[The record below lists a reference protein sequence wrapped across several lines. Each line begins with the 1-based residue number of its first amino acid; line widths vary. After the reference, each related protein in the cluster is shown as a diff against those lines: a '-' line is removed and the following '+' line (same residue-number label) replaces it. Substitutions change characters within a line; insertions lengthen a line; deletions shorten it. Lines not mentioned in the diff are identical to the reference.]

1 MLIRS
6 KAETHQLKALNEE
19 LKKIAEN
26 AARASRSRGIFRSVF
41 GARTI
46 SIARMIGDSA
56 PRVMAFVRQFGLLR
70 AAAGAAGIAMRGAL
84 SLLGG
89 PLGLAAAAGLTAIRM
104 AAAGVRAGIRL
115 VGVVISGVVRA
126 FQWLGRMAVSVLRSI
141 RGLVG
146 GVIARLRT
154 LALAGAAALAAFA
167 YAGTKAVNT
176 YADFEQAVRNAMTVT
191 GLFGRELERAEAIM
205 SRFARQVAARSTKTA
220 TDVANAYYALA
231 SAGLSVNEIMAAT
244 PGVIALAEAT
254 QSELGM
260 TTELVTATL
269 RAFRLEATETNRVVN
284 TFAAA
289 ISASPLNMER
299 LAYSLQYA
307 APVAA
312 AFGMTVED
320 TVAALAMLAKAGIY
334 GSIAGTA
341 LRGML
346 TREEAPAE
354 KAVKI
359 LREYGL
365 TLRDVSVQQV
375 GFANVLRNLR
385 AAGVRP
391 ADVMQI
397 FGLRAGPAVLALLRQ
412 GADEFVRIRQ
422 QITGTNFAFRLQAL
436 QLQTIQGQWKI
447 LRSQLEEARHSFGSA
462 ARGGV
467 MFLLRAL
474 QGLVQSLRRVG
485 IFRAAGTAFA
495 AMAAALGAA
504 FHAIAAQAPQI
515 QGAVAALAGVF
526 VRLVSGAAQRAPTLV
541 QRLGQ
546 FLARLPTYVSIAAQW
561 LTAFASKAWRLFTAA
576 IGKGVGYVI
585 LGLSWLSQKFGQ
597 AAAWLTAEWPRV
609 SAMIVDWMIRIAETA
624 LDIGVAIQG
633 GFYWAIVVV
642 KNLAR
647 AFVGAAETAL
657 VLAHALGM
665 VSAQRI
671 IEAQRALWPILRWGL
686 TPTMP
691 PDTSWR
697 DRGYRWLESRRQQ
710 WKTQAAGA
718 GQWLA
723 PRLQA
728 AGATTG
734 QWANQVVVV
743 VYANDLGVVGQI
755 AQQTVERATRQR
767 RRDRV
772 R

>member
-1 MLIRS
+1 
-6 KAETHQLKALNEE
+6 
-19 LKKIAEN
+19 
-26 AARASRSRGIFRSVF
+26 
-41 GARTI
+41 
-46 SIARMIGDSA
+46 
-56 PRVMAFVRQFGLLR
+56 
-70 AAAGAAGIAMRGAL
+70 MRGAL

-467 MFLLRAL
+467 IFLLRAL

>member
-1 MLIRS
+1 
-6 KAETHQLKALNEE
+6 
-19 LKKIAEN
+19 
-26 AARASRSRGIFRSVF
+26 
-41 GARTI
+41 
-46 SIARMIGDSA
+46 
-56 PRVMAFVRQFGLLR
+56 
-70 AAAGAAGIAMRGAL
+70 MRGAL